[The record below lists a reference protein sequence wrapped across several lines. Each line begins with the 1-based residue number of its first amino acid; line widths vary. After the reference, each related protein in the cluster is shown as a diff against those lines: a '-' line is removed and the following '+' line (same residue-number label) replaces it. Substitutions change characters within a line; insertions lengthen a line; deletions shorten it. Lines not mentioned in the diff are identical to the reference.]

1 MAAAPTS
8 RALVCPWPFVA
19 IYGLVGNVFE
29 IIASL
34 DRSGRFSTRA
44 HWATATLI
52 VVGAV
57 VAEYADKP

>member
-1 MAAAPTS
+1 
-8 RALVCPWPFVA
+8 
-19 IYGLVGNVFE
+19 VFE